1 MPVSA
6 EPTVEE
12 EKDPRGVVTRRVV
25 RRPVLAVPRRIVYRK
40 IILAPDG
47 TEEGVEEKVEEP
59 SEPQAVPVAPVDDED
74 VIAPMQVDDQ
84 ENVPDTFG
92 DEEFPEEPKEP
103 EEKTE
108 TVTRRTVYRTA
119 VLPADKPEDEEPKEK
134 EPEEAVTIQDDGTVV
149 RKVITV
155 RKRIIRKI
163 IVLPDGTRKEV
174 EEEQPVEDEPTKEGD
189 EPTEDEPTVDYVD
202 VTRRTVHRVY
212 VPGSAEERRNKIK
225 PVEKVYET
233 RVVRKPDGKEEV
245 LDKSE
250 TIYPMEITPEEEEE
264 PEEEETVEDVK
275 DDQGVVVRRVVRR
288 PVMVTNKITVVRR
301 SELLPT
307 GEEKDIE
314 KSVEESPVTVEEPTK
329 SKRVVLRRTTEPNGE
344 ETVIEQP
351 EYISPLE
358 SSLTVESEP
367 EVEEKKEKDQ
377 IVRTV
382 RRRSV
387 KTVQKRVV
395 RRVVQP
401 VPVEG
406 RPTEE
411 ESPEPIEDTLEDL
424 VEPTKVTIVRK
435 TIVHEDGTTETVEE
449 PQYEMPVSAEPTVE
463 EEEKRPSW
471 CGDQT
476 CCQKTSAGSSTTN
489 CLQKDHLGTRR
500 YRRRRR
506 REG

>member
-6 EPTVEE
+6 EPTVEEE

-233 RVVRKPDGKEEV
+233 RVVRKPDGK
-245 LDKSE
+245 
-250 TIYPMEITPEEEEE
+250 
-264 PEEEETVEDVK
+264 
-275 DDQGVVVRRVVRR
+275 Q
-288 PVMVTNKITVVRR
+288 RR
-301 SELLPT
+301 S
-307 GEEKDIE
+307 
-314 KSVEESPVTVEEPTK
+314 
-329 SKRVVLRRTTEPNGE
+329 
-344 ETVIEQP
+344 
-351 EYISPLE
+351 
-358 SSLTVESEP
+358 
-367 EVEEKKEKDQ
+367 
-377 IVRTV
+377 
-382 RRRSV
+382 
-387 KTVQKRVV
+387 
-395 RRVVQP
+395 
-401 VPVEG
+401 
-406 RPTEE
+406 
-411 ESPEPIEDTLEDL
+411 
-424 VEPTKVTIVRK
+424 
-435 TIVHEDGTTETVEE
+435 
-449 PQYEMPVSAEPTVE
+449 A
-463 EEEKRPSW
+463 
-471 CGDQT
+471 
-476 CCQKTSAGSSTTN
+476 
-489 CLQKDHLGTRR
+489 
-500 YRRRRR
+500 
-506 REG
+506 